1 MVTNEQRVKTL
12 FAEANPIPD
21 ADLFDLDEIGGTAYL
36 ATLET
41 RSSEMTQLDT
51 KGQNQ
56 KEKKT
61 ATPWLVA
68 AAVALVAGIGLI
80 VVNQGNEAPLTS
92 QPVPP
97 AATNPPV
104 TSEAAPT
111 TVNQVDDAAFKENA
125 EASVNDWFV
134 AYNAGNDEAVLEL
147 FAPGVLISDSITG
160 SNTLDDWTMHLA
172 SNTAQGTVWT
182 PQNCLTNETDPS
194 VSVLVTCSTGN
205 RGVLVQAVDSPPV
218 PTALIFVVTAEGISD
233 ISFVYGQPDFNGVGG
248 PFSVWM
254 VANHFEIVEAGTI
267 AFGNWDT
274 VEEARANGLLTA
286 QYAAEWATYL
296 TENGCTYLDGC

>member
-12 FAEANPIPD
+12 FAQANPIPD

-61 ATPWLVA
+61 ATPWLIA
-68 AAVALVAGIGLI
+68 AAVAIVAGIGLI
-80 VVNQGNEAPLTS
+80 VVNQGNEAPLIG
-92 QPVPP
+92 QL
-97 AATNPPV
+97 
-104 TSEAAPT
+104 
-111 TVNQVDDAAFKENA
+111 NA
-125 EASVNDWFV
+125 EASVNAWFD

-147 FAPGVLISDSITG
+147 FAPGVVISDSIAG
-160 SNTLDDWTMHLA
+160 SSTLDEWTMLLA
-172 SNTAQGTVWT
+172 WNTAQGSVWT
-182 PQNCLTNETDPS
+182 PQECSADEIDPG
-194 VSVLVTCSTGN
+194 VSFTVTCSTGH
-205 RGVLVQAVDSPPV
+205 RDAPTQAVDSPPV
-218 PTALIFVVTAEGISD
+218 PTNLVAVVTADGISE
-233 ISFVYGQPDFNGVGG
+233 ITFGYGALDFTYVGG
-248 PFSVWM
+248 PSTVWM
-254 VANHFEIVEAGTI
+254 VANHPEIVEAGTI

-296 TENGCTYLDGC
+296 TENDCTFLDGC